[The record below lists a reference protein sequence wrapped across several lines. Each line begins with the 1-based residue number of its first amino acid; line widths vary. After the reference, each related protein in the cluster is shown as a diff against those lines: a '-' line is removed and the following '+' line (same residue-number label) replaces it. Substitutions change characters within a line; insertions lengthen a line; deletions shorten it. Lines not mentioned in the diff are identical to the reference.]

1 MDHIK
6 ILKRAWHILWQYRT
20 LWIFGLILAL
30 TAAGSS
36 GSSGSSNS
44 SNYSFD
50 SRDYQSSAPL
60 PDNIVDFFTQ
70 VGEDV
75 ESAIVNSMPP
85 SIPIQEEWD
94 AVMWVIIAFVAV
106 MILTGLVMTF
116 LRYISET
123 ALIRMVDTYEASDTK
138 MSIREGFRTGWSR
151 TSWRLFLINLLVS
164 LPAMLL
170 FAGLVILGFV
180 IFGAYLAEPAAINPP
195 TILGI
200 VVLSI
205 IAIFVI
211 VVISVFLDLLR
222 HFFWREAAL
231 QNLGVMDSIKSGFA
245 MVKKNW
251 KSIGTMWL
259 IMIGLSI
266 AWAIVSTIAFFIL
279 IPVMVITAAAGAVV
293 SALPALLLSALF
305 GTFLHGWLPW
315 IMAGLFVLP
324 LFLTIASSPL
334 ALLTAWE
341 QVFSSSVWTLTYRE
355 LIVVPAI
362 IDTEPVLPLPNEA

>member
-6 ILKRAWHILWQYRT
+6 ILKRAWHILWQYRA

-36 GSSGSSNS
+36 GSNGSSNS
-44 SNYSFD
+44 NYKFNS
-50 SRDYQSSAPL
+50 SDYQNSAPL

-70 VGEDV
+70 LGNDV
-75 ESAIVNSMPP
+75 ESSILDSLPP
-85 SIPIQEEWD
+85 SIPIQEEWNT
-94 AVMWVIIAFVAV
+94 VMWVIIAFVAV
-106 MILTGLVMTF
+106 MMLTGIAMTF

-123 ALIRMVDTYEASDTK
+123 AIIRMVDTYEATDTK
-138 MSIREGFRTGWSR
+138 MSIREGFRAGWSR
-151 TSWRLFLINLLVS
+151 TSWRLFLINILVS

-170 FAGLVILGFV
+170 VAGLVIVGVV
-180 IFGAYLAEPAAINPP
+180 IFAAYLAEPAVIDPP

-200 VVLSI
+200 VVLAV
-205 IAIFVI
+205 IAIFVV
-211 VVISVFLDLLR
+211 VVISVLLDLLR
-222 HFFWREAAL
+222 HFFWRESAL
-231 QNLGVMDSIKSGFA
+231 QNLGVIDSIKSGFA
-245 MVKKNW
+245 LVKKNW

-266 AWAIVSTIAFFIL
+266 AWAIVSTIAFFLL
-279 IPVMVITAAAGAVV
+279 IPIMVITAAAGAVV

-315 IMAGLFVLP
+315 IMAGIFILP
-324 LFLTIASSPL
+324 LFLTITFSPL
-334 ALLTAWE
+334 ALLTAWQ

-355 LIVVPAI
+355 LKVVPDI
-362 IDTEPVLPLPNEA
+362 IESEWVPPLPDEA